1 LPKPQPVNIRRPLA
15 ATKEAKAIFRPWL
28 WSLHFYY
35 SRYCLVAEAAGEA
48 EVGVEVLEDGPGAL
62 GWVVAHLE
70 AVVLAEVD
78 LGVVDLE
85 VLEAVDSVEEVRV
98 VNGN

>member
-1 LPKPQPVNIRRPLA
+1 VNIRRPLA

-70 AVVLAEVD
+70 AVDLGAVVLAEVD

>member
-1 LPKPQPVNIRRPLA
+1 
-15 ATKEAKAIFRPWL
+15 
-28 WSLHFYY
+28 
-35 SRYCLVAEAAGEA
+35 
-48 EVGVEVLEDGPGAL
+48 
-62 GWVVAHLE
+62 VAHLE
-70 AVVLAEVD
+70 AVDLGAVVLAEVD

>member
-1 LPKPQPVNIRRPLA
+1 
-15 ATKEAKAIFRPWL
+15 
-28 WSLHFYY
+28 
-35 SRYCLVAEAAGEA
+35 LV
-48 EVGVEVLEDGPGAL
+48 
-62 GWVVAHLE
+62 
-70 AVVLAEVD
+70 EVD

>member
-1 LPKPQPVNIRRPLA
+1 
-15 ATKEAKAIFRPWL
+15 
-28 WSLHFYY
+28 
-35 SRYCLVAEAAGEA
+35 
-48 EVGVEVLEDGPGAL
+48 VEVLEDGPGAL

-70 AVVLAEVD
+70 AVDLGAVVLAE
-78 LGVVDLE
+78 VDLE

>member
-1 LPKPQPVNIRRPLA
+1 
-15 ATKEAKAIFRPWL
+15 
-28 WSLHFYY
+28 
-35 SRYCLVAEAAGEA
+35 
-48 EVGVEVLEDGPGAL
+48 
-62 GWVVAHLE
+62 VVAHLE
-70 AVVLAEVD
+70 AVDLGAVVLAEVD